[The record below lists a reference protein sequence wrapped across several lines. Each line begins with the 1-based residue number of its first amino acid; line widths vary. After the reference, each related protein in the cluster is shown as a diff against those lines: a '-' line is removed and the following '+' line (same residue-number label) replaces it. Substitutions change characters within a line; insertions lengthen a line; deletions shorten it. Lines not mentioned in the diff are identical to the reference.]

1 MISFFCGDNI
11 FSMDFNKIDKK
22 WQKIWEKEGV
32 YKNYKK
38 SKKFYVLDMFPYP
51 SGDGLH
57 VGHPRGYIATD
68 VIARFKM
75 MQGYSVLHPMG
86 WDAFGLPAENYAL
99 KNKIHPKIAV
109 QKNIKRFKEQL
120 NKFGFT
126 YDWDKEINTTDPE
139 YYKWTQWIFLKLFEN
154 GLVYGSNEPII
165 WCPSCKTGL
174 ALEDLEDGK
183 CERCGSEVEKKP
195 LRQWVLKMTA
205 YAEKLLDGLKSL
217 DWPESI
223 KEQQKNWIGKSEGAT
238 IKFKVQSSKFKVD
251 KEIEVFTTRVDTIF
265 GCAYLVVAPEHP
277 ILNKELGIKNYEE
290 VKKYIKIAKK
300 KSDLQRTDLAK
311 EKTGVELKGIK
322 AINPF
327 NNEEV
332 PVFVADYVLGHY
344 GTGAVM
350 AVPAHDER
358 DWEFAKKYNLPVKE
372 VVIPNRV
379 DKKNPPIDGKKTTER
394 KNVHAIVRNPQNNKF
409 LCLKSKKFHWITFPM
424 GGIEENEGVVEA
436 ARREVEEE
444 TGYKNLKLIKVL
456 GGEVRAEYF
465 AKHKDENRVAY
476 TTGVLFDIVNEEK
489 SPVDKEWGN
498 SHELMWI
505 DKENLNYDTLCH
517 AEMDDWVRKLN
528 GEEAYTEDGYL
539 INSGQFT
546 DLNSEK
552 AREEMTKWLEKNKLG
567 VKKINYKMR
576 DWVFAR
582 QRYWGEPFPLIYCEA
597 CAEKIKSGKYRKEE
611 FTKGEMINPGWIQV
625 LEKDLPVKLP
635 DVKYYE
641 PTGTGESPLAK
652 INKWVNIKCPKCKGI
667 AKRETNTMPQWAG
680 SCWYYIAYLIKKNK
694 KYQWDKKIIKNWL
707 PVDLYVGGVE
717 HATRHLLYARF
728 WHKFLYDIKAVST
741 KEPFKK
747 LVNQGLIL
755 AEDGRKMSK
764 RWGNVINPDNMIEQF
779 GADSLRLYEMFLGPF
794 AQSIAWD
801 MDGIRGMKRFLDRI
815 YKQIQNV
822 KIKNQNDKSKFKN
835 EKLERLLHQT
845 IKKVTEDIKNFRFNT
860 AISALM
866 ILFNEMEKQIKENK
880 ELGIKNYEEF
890 LKLLAPFA
898 PHLTEEL
905 YQSFKSS
912 KFKSI
917 HLEFWPKYDLKLIIE
932 EQFELV
938 IQINGKV
945 RDKIS
950 AEIGISQKEAE
961 NFALNQEKIKNAV
974 AGVKIRKIIFVPN
987 KLINIVI

>member
-1 MISFFCGDNI
+1 MN
-11 FSMDFNKIDKK
+11 FNKIDKK

-358 DWEFAKKYNLPVKE
+358 DWE
-372 VVIPNRV
+372 
-379 DKKNPPIDGKKTTER
+379 
-394 KNVHAIVRNPQNNKF
+394 
-409 LCLKSKKFHWITFPM
+409 
-424 GGIEENEGVVEA
+424 
-436 ARREVEEE
+436 
-444 TGYKNLKLIKVL
+444 
-456 GGEVRAEYF
+456 
-465 AKHKDENRVAY
+465 
-476 TTGVLFDIVNEEK
+476 
-489 SPVDKEWGN
+489 
-498 SHELMWI
+498 
-505 DKENLNYDTLCH
+505 
-517 AEMDDWVRKLN
+517 
-528 GEEAYTEDGYL
+528 
-539 INSGQFT
+539 
-546 DLNSEK
+546 
-552 AREEMTKWLEKNKLG
+552 
-567 VKKINYKMR
+567 
-576 DWVFAR
+576 
-582 QRYWGEPFPLIYCEA
+582 
-597 CAEKIKSGKYRKEE
+597 
-611 FTKGEMINPGWIQV
+611 
-625 LEKDLPVKLP
+625 
-635 DVKYYE
+635 
-641 PTGTGESPLAK
+641 
-652 INKWVNIKCPKCKGI
+652 
-667 AKRETNTMPQWAG
+667 
-680 SCWYYIAYLIKKNK
+680 
-694 KYQWDKKIIKNWL
+694 
-707 PVDLYVGGVE
+707 
-717 HATRHLLYARF
+717 
-728 WHKFLYDIKAVST
+728 
-741 KEPFKK
+741 
-747 LVNQGLIL
+747 
-755 AEDGRKMSK
+755 
-764 RWGNVINPDNMIEQF
+764 
-779 GADSLRLYEMFLGPF
+779 
-794 AQSIAWD
+794 
-801 MDGIRGMKRFLDRI
+801 
-815 YKQIQNV
+815 
-822 KIKNQNDKSKFKN
+822 
-835 EKLERLLHQT
+835 
-845 IKKVTEDIKNFRFNT
+845 
-860 AISALM
+860 
-866 ILFNEMEKQIKENK
+866 
-880 ELGIKNYEEF
+880 
-890 LKLLAPFA
+890 
-898 PHLTEEL
+898 
-905 YQSFKSS
+905 
-912 KFKSI
+912 
-917 HLEFWPKYDLKLIIE
+917 
-932 EQFELV
+932 
-938 IQINGKV
+938 
-945 RDKIS
+945 
-950 AEIGISQKEAE
+950 
-961 NFALNQEKIKNAV
+961 
-974 AGVKIRKIIFVPN
+974 
-987 KLINIVI
+987 

>member
-1 MISFFCGDNI
+1 
-11 FSMDFNKIDKK
+11 MDFNKIEKK
-22 WQKIWEKEGV
+22 WQKIWEKEGI

-68 VIARFKM
+68 IVARFKM

-120 NKFGFT
+120 SKFGFT
-126 YDWDKEINTTDPE
+126 YDWKKEVNTTDLE

-154 GLVYGSNEPII
+154 GLVYESREPII

-174 ALEDLEDGK
+174 ALEDLENGK
-183 CERCGSEVEKKP
+183 CERCGSEIEKKP

-223 KEQQKNWIGKSEGAT
+223 KEQQRNWIGKSQGAV
-238 IKFKVQSSKFKVD
+238 IKFPISNFQFP
-251 KEIEVFTTRVDTIF
+251 IEVFTTRLDTIF
-265 GCAYLVVAPEHP
+265 GCTYLVVAPEHS
-277 ILNKELGIKNYEE
+277 IIQNNELGIMNYGE
-290 VKKYIKIAKK
+290 VKRYIDDSKK

-322 AINPF
+322 ALNPF

-332 PVFVADYVLGHY
+332 SIFVADYVLGHY

-358 DWEFAKKYNLPVKE
+358 DWEFAKKYNLPIKE
-372 VVIPNRV
+372 VIIPNRV
-379 DKKNPPIDGKKTTER
+379 DIKNPPVEGKKTQAR
-394 KNVHAIVRNPQNNKF
+394 KNVHVLVRNPKNNKF
-409 LCLKSKKFHWITFPM
+409 LCLRSKKFLWVTFPM
-424 GGIEENEGVVEA
+424 GGIEENESFVDA
-436 ARREVEEE
+436 AKREVEEE
-444 TGYKNLKLIKVL
+444 TGYKNLKLVKIL

-465 AKHKDENRVAY
+465 AKHKDENRIAF
-476 TTGVLFDIVNEEK
+476 TTAVMFDLINDEK
-489 SPVDKEWGN
+489 SAVDKDWADE
-498 SHELMWI
+498 HEMMWI
-505 DKENLNYDTLCH
+505 DESEINYGTLCH
-517 AEMDDWVRKLN
+517 AELDVWIKRLKENETAFIDDGFVV
-528 GEEAYTEDGYL
+528 
-539 INSGQFT
+539 NSGQFSGLT
-546 DLNSEK
+546 SEK
-552 AREEMTKWLEKNKLG
+552 AREKMVKWLEKNKFG
-567 VKKINYKMR
+567 ARKINYKMR

-582 QRYWGEPFPLIYCEA
+582 QRYWGEPFPLVYCEA
-597 CAEKIKSGKYRKEE
+597 CAKKIKSGKYRKEE
-611 FTKGEMINPGWIQV
+611 FTKGGLMNPGWIQIP
-625 LEKDLPVKLP
+625 ENNLPVKLP

-641 PTGTGESPLAK
+641 PTGTGESPLVK
-652 INKWVNIKCPKCKGI
+652 IDKWVNIKCPKCKGI

-680 SCWYYIAYLIKKNK
+680 SCWYYIGYLIKKGK
-694 KYQWDKKIIKNWL
+694 KYVWDKKIINKWL

-764 RWGNVINPDNMIEQF
+764 RWNNVVNPDDMIQQF

-794 AQSIAWD
+794 MQSIAWD
-801 MDGIRGMKRFLDRI
+801 IDGIRGMKRFINRI
-815 YKQIQNV
+815 YKITSKISKSKIQN
-822 KIKNQNDKSKFKN
+822 SKF
-835 EKLERLLHQT
+835 ERLLHQT
-845 IKKVTEDIKNFRFNT
+845 IKKVTEDIENFRFNT
-860 AISALM
+860 AISSLM
-866 ILFNEMEKQIKENK
+866 ILFNEIEKQPSLEIGNWK
-880 ELGIKNYEEF
+880 LII
-890 LKLLAPFA
+890 KLLAPFA
-898 PHLTEEL
+898 PHLAEEL
-905 YQSFKSS
+905 WQQLQTTNYKLQT
-912 KFKSI
+912 FKSI
-917 HLEFWPKYDLKLIIE
+917 HIEQWPKYNLKLIIE
-932 EQFELV
+932 EQFELI
-938 IQINGKV
+938 IQINGKFK
-945 RDKIS
+945 DKV
-950 AEIGISQKEAE
+950 AAKIGIVQKEAE
-961 NFALNQEKIKNAV
+961 ELILKREKIKNAV
-974 AGVKIRKIIFVPN
+974 SGQKIKKIIFVPN
-987 KLINIVI
+987 KLINFVI